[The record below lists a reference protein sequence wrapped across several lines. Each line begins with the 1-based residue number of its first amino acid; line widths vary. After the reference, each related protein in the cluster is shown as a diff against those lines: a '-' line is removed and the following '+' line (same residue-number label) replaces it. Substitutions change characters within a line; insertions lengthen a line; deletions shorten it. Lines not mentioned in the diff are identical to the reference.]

1 MLRPSVVLNLNLM
14 DQEAHLLLTSIHISC
29 LSNRDLKLFTEHVVA
44 DFSCVEVR
52 TTRWLK
58 KYFRTCSLASPWYKQ
73 FHVVTSEYAGCG
85 RQLEESCFVNYIFA
99 IAIQNL
105 VSLDEI

>member
-1 MLRPSVVLNLNLM
+1 M
-14 DQEAHLLLTSIHISC
+14 C
-29 LSNRDLKLFTEHVVA
+29 G
-44 DFSCVEVR
+44 

-58 KYFRTCSLASPWYKQ
+58 KYFRTCSLSSPWYKQ
-73 FHVVTSEYAGCG
+73 FHVVTSEYADCG

-105 VSLDEI
+105 VSLDEIPNFVHSLSVRNVLWLNGASQSKVTIESL